1 MLNGG
6 GGAIKDSRQKMATRW
21 CGYEGI
27 TEPST
32 IPEIFIIERMK
43 QEKLRKKCDNKN
55 QKAGKNTVVARKVPT
70 PRDTGSFQKLE
81 KEKKYTFHRT
91 LARMLGFTPVRPTSH
106 LWPPEL

>member
-1 MLNGG
+1 
-6 GGAIKDSRQKMATRW
+6 MATRR

-27 TEPST
+27 TGPST

-55 QKAGKNTVVARKVPT
+55 QKAGKNTVVARKVPK
-70 PRDTGSFQKLE
+70 PWDTGSFQKLE

-91 LARMLGFTPVRPTSH
+91 PGKNAWLYSSETHFTPLASRAMR
-106 LWPPEL
+106 